1 MKMPTKI
8 LKLAKDQSKSI
19 KNLIK
24 VAYIDGVIEGLNK
37 AKEIYSPKEN
47 K

>member
-1 MKMPTKI
+1 MKMPKKI
-8 LKLAKDQSKSI
+8 LKLSEGQPKSI

-37 AKEIYSPKEN
+37 AKEIYSPKED